1 MKYMIHTIPL
11 REWYVDKYLIPSMLK
26 QGIDREDITVYQD
39 DKKDG
44 NLKSCLKSFASLP
57 EKGHTW
63 HLQDD
68 VIISSKFA
76 QTAYEWDLPFPHDI
90 LCGFCS
96 IYDKSDIESVNK
108 VEDMWYSFQCI
119 RINNKLAHEF
129 VDWVQQQEQDE
140 DSKYWLQINNN
151 MFDDYLFKSFIKEV
165 HPDDL
170 AIYNLKP
177 NLVDHID
184 TLIGGSSL
192 YQRNEL
198 MRSMYWEEP
207 ELIEELKKK
216 L

>member
-11 REWYVDKYLIPSMLK
+11 RQWYVDKYLLPSMLK
-26 QGIDREDITVYQD
+26 QGIDREDITVYLD

-68 VIISSKFA
+68 VILASNFA
-76 QTAYEWDLPFPHDI
+76 ETCKRWEIPFPHEI

-96 IYDKSDIESVNK
+96 IYDKGVTDIAHN
-108 VEDMWYSFQCI
+108 VENMWYSFQCI

-129 VDWVQQQEQDE
+129 VDWVQQQKQDE
-140 DSKYWLQINNN
+140 DSKYLMQINNN
-151 MFDDYLFKSFIKEV
+151 MFDDYLFKSFIKEQ
-165 HPDDL
+165 HPRDL
-170 AIYNLKP
+170 AIYNIKP